1 MAQSSV
7 TEGILLA
14 KGEMFVVTVGGG
26 GQCLIEVPL
35 AACSKRNHSMN
46 GKEWLS

>member
-7 TEGILLA
+7 TQGILLA
-14 KGEMFVVTVGGG
+14 KGEMFVVTGGV
-26 GQCLIEVPL
+26 QCLIEVPL